1 MKPAPFIY
9 CRPDTVEETLAV
21 LARHGSDGRILAGG
35 MSLGAMLN
43 MRLARPNAVIDIN
56 RVAGIDRVAIT
67 DGHVVIG
74 ALVRQASAL
83 TDASIKAHAPLLALA
98 LPHVGHFQTRNRGTV
113 VGSVAH
119 AEPSAEIP
127 LALLVARGFV
137 ELASE
142 RGRRRMG
149 ADDFFVSTLVT
160 ARRPEELVTA
170 IALPVRQPRSG
181 YAFDEFANRRGDFA
195 LVAAACQLS
204 LSPQGAIDDFRIGL
218 AGTGDRP
225 VLLDIP
231 GVRGIRHDE
240 ADAADLAASA
250 AANVSP
256 RGDMHATAEYRR
268 QLAFVLLRRTIG
280 AALAEAREGIVHA

>member
-1 MKPAPFIY
+1 MKPAPFGY
-9 CRPDTVEETLAV
+9 CRPDTVEATLAV
-21 LARHGSDGRILAGG
+21 LSRYGSDGRILAGG

-43 MRLARPNAVIDIN
+43 MRLARPHVVIDIN
-56 RVAGIDRVAIT
+56 RVDGIDQIRVV

-74 ALVRQASAL
+74 ALVRQASVL
-83 TDASIKAHAPLLALA
+83 TDAIISANAPLLRRA

-127 LALLVARGFV
+127 LVLLVSHGFV

-142 RGRRRMG
+142 RGRRRIA

-170 IALPVRQPRSG
+170 ITLPVRKRRTG
-181 YAFDEFANRRGDFA
+181 YAFDEVANRHGDFA

-204 LSPQGAIDDFRIGL
+204 LSTQGAIDSFSIGL
-218 AGTGDRP
+218 AGIGDRP
-225 VLLDIP
+225 ILIDIP
-231 GVRGIRHDE
+231 DMLGTRLDKVDT
-240 ADAADLAASA
+240 ADLAASA
-250 AANVSP
+250 AATVSP
-256 RGDMHATAEYRR
+256 RGDMHATADYRR
-268 QLAFVLLRRTIG
+268 QLAFVLMRRTIG
-280 AALAEAREGIVHA
+280 AALAEALEGAADA